1 LLFLRYGGS
10 ALAAKAAQRLYADER
25 AALYRK
31 AIVMHGVMPLYYTE
45 TTPEIATPTGGD
57 RNG

>member
-1 LLFLRYGGS
+1 LLFFCYGGS
-10 ALAAKAAQRLYADER
+10 ALAAKATQRLHPDER

-31 AIVMHGVMPLYYTE
+31 AIVMHGVMPLYYTG
-45 TTPEIATPTGGD
+45 TKPKIAMPTGGD

>member
-1 LLFLRYGGS
+1 LLFLCYGGS
-10 ALAAKAAQRLYADER
+10 ALAAKAAQGLYADER

-31 AIVMHGVMPLYYTE
+31 AIVMHGVMPLYYTG
-45 TTPEIATPTGGD
+45 TKSEIAMPTGGD